1 MRKTMELFIYIFGVP
16 VCVFF
21 MLWGREGK
29 KKREG
34 FSTTQNSETAD
45 LVI

>member
-1 MRKTMELFIYIFGVP
+1 MRKTMELFIYIFGVL

-21 MLWGREGK
+21 MLWGREG